1 MSAKDEE
8 KRGSRVAEQEAFS
21 PGHRDRP
28 LAVLLTTPPSQL
40 IQK

>member
-8 KRGSRVAEQEAFS
+8 KRGSRVAEQAAFS
-21 PGHRDRP
+21 PGHREG
-28 LAVLLTTPPSQL
+28 PSHPTSLQL